1 MADRPKNGGTKAK
14 RRMEMRP
21 IRLYLDANKDGDG
34 EKSFF
39 GHYMHKQD
47 SGVFVG
53 KLYVDLELMIFLR
66 TPVSDPL
73 QANRIL
79 DDVRIVG
86 ASISGIIL
94 HESFASTKDEDLF
107 CEKGGTYSGPY
118 HYFTIWS
125 NNPRTL
131 LQFLIRFYP
140 EFTLK
145 ELPEKASGYR
155 KIDLDL
161 NRPTLW
167 DVLGNTFPRIRK
179 LIHWVLGTLRK
190 IAGRIEALFIECIR
204 PFQH

>member
-53 KLYVDLELMIFLR
+53 KPYVDLELMIFLR

-79 DDVRIVG
+79 DDVDQRPVCG
-86 ASISGIIL
+86 
-94 HESFASTKDEDLF
+94 
-107 CEKGGTYSGPY
+107 EKS
-118 HYFTIWS
+118 
-125 NNPRTL
+125 
-131 LQFLIRFYP
+131 
-140 EFTLK
+140 
-145 ELPEKASGYR
+145 
-155 KIDLDL
+155 
-161 NRPTLW
+161 
-167 DVLGNTFPRIRK
+167 
-179 LIHWVLGTLRK
+179 
-190 IAGRIEALFIECIR
+190 
-204 PFQH
+204 